1 MHLDIGGKVTCKIL
15 KQENNSNP
23 NKWTKNLS
31 LDFWTCK
38 EVYQNYFFV
47 HVILTIC
54 YLTFF
59 NGQFNF
65 VGDPLW
71 GVTSSTMCFFVFLV
85 ISRRHLCW
93 TPVSV
98 YSWCKWINFLHPSLT
113 LTAKSATC
121 PAEVVQEMAG
131 QMPCHPM
138 WNSSTMPAKSIAP
151 FWYNGRQKYCTTQQ
165 VQQLYNFGFK
175 ASKAANFQ
183 KMKKFLSFPA
193 SWAVKCSFCS
203 GEK

>member
-1 MHLDIGGKVTCKIL
+1 M

-31 LDFWTCK
+31 LNFWTCK
-38 EVYQNYFFV
+38 EVYQKYFLV
-47 HVILTIC
+47 HVILTNC
-54 YLTFF
+54 YLAFF

-65 VGDPLW
+65 VGDQLW
-71 GVTSSTMCFFVFLV
+71 GVTSSTMCFFVFLIYFSVDIFVELLSLYTLDV
-85 ISRRHLCW
+85 IES
-93 TPVSV
+93 
-98 YSWCKWINFLHPSLT
+98 NFLHPSLT

-151 FWYNGRQKYCTTQQ
+151 FWYNGRQKYSTTQQ
-165 VQQLYNFGFK
+165 VQQLYNFGFT

-183 KMKKFLSFPA
+183 KI
-193 SWAVKCSFCS
+193 
-203 GEK
+203 